1 MTAAKVLRRIMMT
14 LGNPFESRLSMLT
27 ERRTKEIA
35 SLSRK
40 KHRDELGQCIIE
52 GARSLE
58 SAVDGGAHILEVI
71 VQNGVELD
79 PALTKRLSQ
88 PVYSVDSR
96 TIGKISDTRTPS
108 GVVAV
113 VRTRLAEREDI
124 PATGRILMLDGLQDP
139 GNVGTLIRTAA
150 WFGVDSVVAGPG
162 TADFFHPK
170 TLRASM
176 GGVWDVRLH
185 ATASSADFLT
195 AMKQHGRTIWVA
207 DMQGVEAASWTPGPN
222 DVLVMGS
229 EAHGVGPWIL
239 PIADG
244 SVGIP
249 RSNTT
254 ATAVE
259 SLNVAAAG
267 AVLLSLWA
275 TH

>member
-1 MTAAKVLRRIMMT
+1 MMT
-14 LGNPFESRLSMLT
+14 LGNPFESRFSMLT

-40 KHRDELGQCIIE
+40 KHRDELGQCVIE

-58 SAVDGGAHILEVI
+58 SAVDGGADILEV
-71 VQNGVELD
+71 VLQNGVELD
-79 PALTKRLSQ
+79 PAVMKRLSQ
-88 PVYSVDSR
+88 PVYHVDSR

-113 VRTRLAEREDI
+113 ARTRFLPAEDLA
-124 PATGRILMLDGLQDP
+124 ASGRILMLDGLQDP
-139 GNVGTLIRTAA
+139 GNVGTLIRSAA
-150 WFGVDSVVAGPG
+150 WFGVDTVVAGPG

-185 ATASSADFLT
+185 ATASSADFL
-195 AMKQHGRTIWVA
+195 AGMKQQDRRIWVA
-207 DMQGVEAASWTPGPN
+207 DMQGVEPASWAPGPK

-244 SVGIP
+244 TVSIP
-249 RSNTT
+249 RAN
-254 ATAVE
+254 AAAVAVE

-267 AVLLSLWA
+267 AVLLSVWA
-275 TH
+275 RN

>member
-14 LGNPFESRLSMLT
+14 LGNPFESRFSMLT

-58 SAVDGGAHILEVI
+58 SAVDGGADILEVI
-71 VQNGVELD
+71 VQKGVELD
-79 PALTKRLSQ
+79 PELTKRLSQ
-88 PVYSVDSR
+88 PVYHVDSR

-113 VRTRLAEREDI
+113 VRTRLAERDDI
-124 PATGRILMLDGLQDP
+124 PSTGRILMLDGLQDP
-139 GNVGTLIRTAA
+139 GNVGTLIRSAA
-150 WFGVDSVVAGPG
+150 WFGVDTVVAGPD
-162 TADFFHPK
+162 TADFFNPK
-170 TLRASM
+170 TLRATM

-185 ATASSADFLT
+185 ATASSPEFL
-195 AMKQHGRTIWVA
+195 ASMKQQGRKIWVA
-207 DMQGVEAASWTPGPN
+207 DMQGEEPGAWSPGPN

-239 PIADG
+239 PIANG
-244 SVGIP
+244 AVRIP
-249 RSNTT
+249 RSKAA

-267 AVLLSLWA
+267 AVLLSVWA
-275 TH
+275 RN